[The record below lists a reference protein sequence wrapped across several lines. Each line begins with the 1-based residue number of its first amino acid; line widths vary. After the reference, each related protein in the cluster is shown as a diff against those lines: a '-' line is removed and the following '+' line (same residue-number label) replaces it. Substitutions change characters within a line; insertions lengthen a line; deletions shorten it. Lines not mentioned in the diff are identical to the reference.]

1 MAEFYNIP
9 YKALCTRL
17 KRKWSLKRAL
27 TTPIHNC
34 TDHLGNAFESRKAM
48 AEFYNIP
55 YLLLN
60 RRLEREWSLERALT
74 TPNGK
79 PRGKYVHSCIDHLGN
94 EFESRKAMAEFYSVP
109 HRVLNRRLE
118 RGWNIKRALTTPVH
132 NCTDHLGNTFES
144 RKAMAEFYHIPYLL
158 LNRRLAREWDIKRA
172 LTTPNGKPRGKYTKS
187 KA

>member
-1 MAEFYNIP
+1 MYKVTYKGITYRSLQLACDRLGIHPNTVRQRYKNIPFDQAIEQILKNKKCSNCTDHLGNAFESRKAMAEFYNIP

-17 KRKWSLKRAL
+17 KRKWSIKRAL

-34 TDHLGNAFESRKAM
+34 IDHLGNTFESKKAM

-60 RRLEREWSLERALT
+60 RRLEREWSLERALI

-79 PRGKYVHSCIDHLGN
+79 PRGKY
-94 EFESRKAMAEFYSVP
+94 A
-109 HRVLNRRLE
+109 
-118 RGWNIKRALTTPVH
+118 
-132 NCTDHLGNTFES
+132 
-144 RKAMAEFYHIPYLL
+144 
-158 LNRRLAREWDIKRA
+158 
-172 LTTPNGKPRGKYTKS
+172 KS